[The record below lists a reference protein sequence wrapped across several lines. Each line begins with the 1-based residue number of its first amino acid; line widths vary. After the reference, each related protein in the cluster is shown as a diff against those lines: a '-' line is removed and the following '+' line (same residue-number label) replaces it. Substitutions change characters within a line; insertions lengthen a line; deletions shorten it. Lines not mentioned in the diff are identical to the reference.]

1 MKKNVWKL
9 LAAILSV
16 AVILSLSTITVFA
29 DTPADTESSSETGD
43 ADGAAADTTA
53 NTAADTDADT
63 SADTAADTSEAEDEH
78 DHESESTSSGAG
90 NYWIPTL
97 IILAVILIGCAIWVF
112 TDRERAMKLWRSFKS
127 EFKKVVWYDP
137 HDTLKSTVLV
147 VIAILVFAA
156 VLGVIDYLLSA
167 GIVGLGKI
175 I

>member
-29 DTPADTESSSETGD
+29 DTPADTEVSSETGD
-43 ADGAAADTTA
+43 EAGA
-53 NTAADTDADT
+53 AADTDADT
-63 SADTAADTSEAEDEH
+63 TADTTADTSEAEDDH
-78 DHESESTSSGAG
+78 DHESESTSNGTS
-90 NYWIPTL
+90 NYWIPTV
-97 IILAVILIGCAIWVF
+97 IILAVILIGCAIWIF
-112 TDRERAMKLWRSFKS
+112 TDRERAIKLWRSFKS

-156 VLGVIDYLLSA
+156 VLGLIDYLLST
-167 GIVGLGKI
+167 GIVTLGKI

>member
-1 MKKNVWKL
+1 MKKNIWKL

-43 ADGAAADTTA
+43 EAGA
-53 NTAADTDADT
+53 AADTDADT
-63 SADTAADTSEAEDEH
+63 TADTEIVDEHDH
-78 DHESESTSSGAG
+78 DHESESTSSGTS
-90 NYWIPTL
+90 NYWLPTL

-112 TDRERAMKLWRSFKS
+112 TDRERAIKLWRSFKS

-156 VLGVIDYLLSA
+156 VLGLIDYLLST
-167 GIVGLGKI
+167 GIVTLGKI